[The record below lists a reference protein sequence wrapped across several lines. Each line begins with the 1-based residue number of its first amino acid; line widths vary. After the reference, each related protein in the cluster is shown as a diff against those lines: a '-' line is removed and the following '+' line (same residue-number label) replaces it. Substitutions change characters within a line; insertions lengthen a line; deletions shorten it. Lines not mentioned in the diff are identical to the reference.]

1 MAVHRGRP
9 RKDPEQPV
17 RTLKKPRTVYPT
29 AWANTEE
36 ILIIQAERILRRR
49 ATCRA
54 RYAKIRQALQI
65 AMPILFRK
73 EANKQSNTL
82 DDYIG
87 HPQPTLGGP
96 SSTECSEIP

>member
-1 MAVHRGRP
+1 MALHRGRP
-9 RKDPEQPV
+9 RKDSDQPV

-29 AWANTEE
+29 VWANPEE
-36 ILIIQAERILRRR
+36 ILIIQAERIIRRR
-49 ATCRA
+49 TACRA

-82 DDYIG
+82 DGYGG

-96 SSTECSEIP
+96 SSTECNEIP